1 MHEKEKELHQSLV
14 NSIFPKVVAREL
26 LQGEARTSLD
36 SLRRGNI
43 PTRVA
48 RMHQDVTILFTDIVG
63 FTSMSQ
69 TCLPIEVMH
78 FLHNL
83 FTAFDTLIDLD
94 SHLWKVETIGDAFMV
109 ASGLGISAN
118 LSEEETSE
126 SESASDGEGRSVILS
141 VSSSASTDASISVKT
156 CGYADSPG
164 TEGAATAAI
173 VFAKAALREARN
185 HQMPNGEPCSIRAGV
200 HTGDVCSGVVG
211 TRMPRYCLFGD
222 TVNTA
227 SRMESTSLPGR
238 LQVSET
244 TYVLVK
250 GLDDLGAWEERSVVR
265 IKGKGNMK
273 TFLLNE

>member
-1 MHEKEKELHQSLV
+1 M
-14 NSIFPKVVAREL
+14 
-26 LQGEARTSLD
+26 G
-36 SLRRGNI
+36 
-43 PTRVA
+43 
-48 RMHQDVTILFTDIVG
+48 
-63 FTSMSQ
+63 MS
-69 TCLPIEVMH
+69 
-78 FLHNL
+78 FLHDL

-126 SESASDGEGRSVILS
+126 SESESESDGDGRSVIVS
-141 VSSSASTDASISVKT
+141 VSSASTDASISVKR
-156 CGYADSPG
+156 CAYADSPG
-164 TEGAATAAI
+164 TEGTATAAI
-173 VFAKAALREARN
+173 VFAKAALHEAWN

-244 TYVLVK
+244 TYELVK

>member
-1 MHEKEKELHQSLV
+1 MIF
-14 NSIFPKVVAREL
+14 SIFPPDVANDLIKNLIDE
-26 LQGEARTSLD
+26 SD
-36 SLRRGNI
+36 NSSLRCSSFHQLGR
-43 PTRVA
+43 TMA
-48 RMHQDVTILFTDIVG
+48 RMHQGITILFTDIVG
-63 FTSMSQ
+63 FTEMSQ
-69 TCLPIEVMH
+69 SCAPVEVMH

-126 SESASDGEGRSVILS
+126 SESASDGEGQRSVILS

-238 LQVSET
+238 L
-244 TYVLVK
+244 
-250 GLDDLGAWEERSVVR
+250 
-265 IKGKGNMK
+265 
-273 TFLLNE
+273 